1 MYSTQAINLQSAQ
14 KCWKKNTQGLHTPGT
29 GDSTK
34 RPSELHKQSFSTLHC
49 QDALSQA
56 EI

>member
-34 RPSELHKQSFSTLHC
+34 RPSELHKQSFSTLHSL
-49 QDALSQA
+49 DALSQA